1 MDNGQEKD
9 KTANGKGVEEEGLS
23 LPDDGHALWEWPTKY
38 EGNAW
43 KYIWLE
49 AGYLAILL
57 IIGITVL
64 VLNYIGLLYHWYS
77 TISCADIAASN
88 TIFMKEMYCAIFGF
102 LGGTVYGIKILYKA
116 VARGNWHRDRVLWRI
131 FTPWVSLILSLVLAS
146 IMAESIFSKNN
157 YAAVII
163 GFFAGY
169 FSESAIGKLYEIAK
183 ILFS

>member
-1 MDNGQEKD
+1 M
-9 KTANGKGVEEEGLS
+9 
-23 LPDDGHALWEWPTKY
+23 
-38 EGNAW
+38 
-43 KYIWLE
+43 
-49 AGYLAILL
+49 
-57 IIGITVL
+57 
-64 VLNYIGLLYHWYS
+64 
-77 TISCADIAASN
+77 
-88 TIFMKEMYCAIFGF
+88 
-102 LGGTVYGIKILYKA
+102 
-116 VARGNWHRDRVLWRI
+116 ARGNWHKDRILWRI